1 LRFIQIGWFIISFA
15 VYVCTVLQ
23 EGVNLGIKQIK
34 IDVNELT
41 LGMFV
46 SGLDRPWTQTPFP
59 LQGFYINTLDEIQL
73 LKVHCHHAFID
84 IAKGPGPVRTNL
96 RTMSGPSSS
105 GATKS
110 SVKNKV
116 TDVAPIKIQHN
127 QYPVVESLGRE
138 MTRAREL
145 HQQVYTAIGEVMRQ
159 VGTGNHELPIQET
172 KRTASAM
179 VDSVLRS
186 PDAFTWLSRVKEKDE
201 YTYSHAVRCAVWG
214 ILFGR
219 HIGLPKIDLDVL
231 ALGLLLKDLGK
242 TRLPLEILEKQNR
255 TAAEQSAY
263 EKFVDFGVEILR
275 ELPDIKPRITS
286 VVKTHCERLNG
297 TGFPEQLRGDKIPLL
312 GKIAGIV
319 TFYDE
324 TTTPRGENR
333 SYSPSKAVA
342 RLYEVRDE
350 LFQSDLVVE
359 FIRAIGLY
367 PTGTLVELNTGEV
380 AVVVEQ
386 NFERRLKP
394 KIMIVL
400 DTLKKPLAE
409 PMFLDLALDEKSKQA
424 KLDAGKL
431 THAEIERIEIAQD
444 LDPNSY
450 ELDVNLIRDIYLSRQ
465 SSPNKGFLSFLKSN
479 RALAG
484 IFGGRE

>member
-1 LRFIQIGWFIISFA
+1 M
-15 VYVCTVLQ
+15 
-23 EGVNLGIKQIK
+23 GIKQIK

-59 LQGFYINTLDEIQL
+59 LQGFYINTLEEIQL
-73 LKVHCHHAFID
+73 LKVHCNHAFID
-84 IAKGPGPVRTNL
+84 IAKGPGPVKTNL
-96 RTMSGPSSS
+96 RTLSTPGGSSTAS
-105 GATKS
+105 PRSA
-110 SVKNKV
+110 NKIKF
-116 TDVAPIKIQHN
+116 TDVAPIKVQHN

-138 MTRAREL
+138 IVRAREL
-145 HQQVYTAIGEVMRQ
+145 HQQVYAAIGEVMRQ
-159 VGTGNHELPIQET
+159 VGSGNELPIQET

-219 HIGLPKIDLDVL
+219 HIGLPKVDLDVL

-242 TRLPLEILEKQNR
+242 TRLPLELLEKQNR
-255 TAAEQSAY
+255 SAAEQAAY

-275 ELPDIKPRITS
+275 ELPDIKPRVTS

-324 TTTPRGENR
+324 TTTPRGEHR
-333 SYSPSKAVA
+333 SYSPSKAVG

-400 DTLKKPLAE
+400 DTLKKPLSE
-409 PMFLDLALDEKSKQA
+409 PVFLDLAADEKNKQA
-424 KLDAGKL
+424 KLDAGKV
-431 THAEIERIEIAQD
+431 THAEVERIEIAQD
-444 LDPNSY
+444 LDPSAY
-450 ELDVNLIRDIYLSRQ
+450 EMDINQIRDIYLRRQ
-465 SSPNKGFLSFLKSN
+465 TSPNKGFLSFLKGN
-479 RALAG
+479 KALAG
-484 IFGGRE
+484 ILGGRD